1 MQQDVP
7 EILNKY
13 LQKLEGLADPE
24 LVKHALSVY
33 KDAYEFKPSK
43 EQPVVYQA
51 DLKSLGDADWPEF
64 PYNEAFKDQGKMLL
78 NETRNLFVHAQL
90 RDYHSYGIRCNY
102 GTVILPSI
110 FGVKYD
116 LTETSLPWCAHL
128 ESREEVIALIKKGI
142 PDPYAGLGAA
152 CFETAGF
159 YMETLSKYP
168 KLKNMV
174 RIYHPDFQGPFDV
187 AHLIWGHDLMYAIY
201 DCPELVHELLA
212 LITETYISWIK
223 KWKNFVDDNG
233 EYSAHWDYFIKGGV
247 FLRDDSAVMIS
258 PDQYEEF
265 VKPYDQKIL
274 EVFGGCIHFCG
285 KGDGFIKSMC
295 ETKNLYGINCS
306 QPHLNDFEL
315 VLRTTREKH
324 IALVGLVEAF
334 IPEGDTLGIIMA
346 RVKK

>member
-1 MQQDVP
+1 
-7 EILNKY
+7 
-13 LQKLEGLADPE
+13 
-24 LVKHALSVY
+24 
-33 KDAYEFKPSK
+33 
-43 EQPVVYQA
+43 
-51 DLKSLGDADWPEF
+51 
-64 PYNEAFKDQGKMLL
+64 
-78 NETRNLFVHAQL
+78 
-90 RDYHSYGIRCNY
+90 
-102 GTVILPSI
+102 
-110 FGVKYD
+110 
-116 LTETSLPWCAHL
+116 
-128 ESREEVIALIKKGI
+128 
-142 PDPYAGLGAA
+142 
-152 CFETAGF
+152 
-159 YMETLSKYP
+159 
-168 KLKNMV
+168 
-174 RIYHPDFQGPFDV
+174 
-187 AHLIWGHDLMYAIY
+187 MYAIY

-315 VLRTTREKH
+315 VLRTTRAKR
-324 IALVGLVEAF
+324 IALVGLVEVF
-334 IPEGDTLGIIMA
+334 IPKVDTLGIIMA